1 MQDFCGGPLWD
12 DDLTWATEDPDFTPC
27 FHKTI
32 MVWVPCGFLI
42 LFAPLEFYFIATS
55 QNGRIPWSFFNVGK
69 TITNFLLFTLATADL
84 AVGADLWI
92 SEVPG
97 VYPVHIVTPVIL
109 MVTFILSM
117 TLMLL
122 HKRKGIRSSGLMFLF
137 WLAIVFLAIFRFRS
151 QLMNFDPDGETT
163 EEQIDFHTYQYASV
177 ITHFSL
183 CVIMLLLN
191 CFSDK
196 PPEDRIKVGK
206 PSPEISSSFLRKLF
220 FQWFDPMTWK
230 GYRKPL
236 EISDM
241 WDLNTE
247 DQSRSLI
254 PGFDKHW
261 YTSVQKNQMKSDAS
275 ANTKKS
281 TQNGYSNGT
290 AFQSNSQFKP
300 HGRTNGSVLP
310 AMVKAFGGPFWFAGI
325 LKLIIDLLS
334 FASPQLLGLLIAF
347 TSNLEEPLWRGLFYA
362 FLMFAVALLTLFL
375 NGQYFHMT
383 FLVGFRIRSALISAI
398 YRKALRVSSSAKKD
412 TTVGEIVNLM
422 AVDAHRFFELVSYL
436 HLLWSGPLV
445 MALALYFLYDLL
457 GAAIFAGLA
466 VMILMIPLN
475 AWIAVKLRSLQMEQ
489 MKKKDHR
496 VKIMNEILGG
506 MKVLKLYAWE
516 PSFEQNVKDIR
527 EEEISVLFK
536 MAYYS
541 AGTFF
546 AWTLAPF
553 LVSLACFT
561 TYVFMDE
568 GNDLDATTAFMSL
581 ALLNILRMPM
591 TMFPMVITMSMQ
603 AWVAVTR
610 INKFMNSEELDPD
623 NVTHHP
629 HKSALVIEN
638 GLFTW
643 GEEEVTLKNI
653 NMNVPKGA
661 LTAVVGPV
669 GCGKSSLISAL
680 LGEMEKKQGNVNTDG
695 TIAYVPQ
702 QAWIQNAT
710 LQDNILFGMKMNRQ
724 HYDKVIEACALKAD
738 IDMLPGGDQTEI
750 GEKGINLSG
759 GQKQRVSLARA
770 VYSGVDI
777 YLLDDPL
784 SAVDAHVGKHIFD
797 NVIGPKGLL
806 AGKTRLLVTHGI
818 SYLPHMDEILVIS
831 NGEISESGHYKELL
845 AQKGAFSEFLV
856 EHLQEMEDDEVDEI
870 KEVLAVKPEGRQ
882 LLERALSIRSTSS
895 KGSKKGSVRGS
906 MRGSMRKRPSN
917 SSKLEKEGIIVP
929 KVGTT
934 LIEKEESATGKVSW
948 AVYIK
953 YFKGV
958 GVWMTFWALLMNLLN
973 QGFSAGANL
982 WLTRWAEDDE
992 AHLPA
997 NRDMYLGVYGA
1008 LGGGQA
1014 ITLFFST
1021 IALAI
1026 GCLKAAKTLHHKLLS
1041 HTLRLPM
1048 SFFDTTPLGRIM
1060 NRFSK
1065 DVDIADNILPMSIRS
1080 WILMVFSV
1088 VFIFVVISITTP
1100 IFMSVIIPIGI
1111 FYYFI
1116 QTFYVATS
1124 RQLKRIESVTR
1135 SPIYSHFGESLTG
1148 QPTIRAYGKQD
1159 GFTKQNED
1167 KVDFNQM
1174 CSYPSIIANRWL
1186 AIRLEL
1192 VGSFVILFAC
1202 LFAVLGREDIDA
1214 SLVGLSVTY
1223 ALQTTQVLNFMVR
1236 MTAEVETNIVAIE
1249 RMEEYSHVEKEAEW
1263 EKGERDPL
1271 WPKEGRVD
1279 FENFQVRYR
1288 EGLDLVLKGITFSVK
1303 SCEKIGIVG
1312 RTGAGKSSLTLALF
1326 RIIEAA
1332 GGKITIDDKNI
1343 GELGLHNLRSRLTI
1357 IPQDPVL
1364 FSGSLRMNID
1374 PFNSYSDDE
1383 IWRVL
1388 ELSHLKHFVKGL
1400 QAGLQHEIS
1409 EGGENLSVG
1418 QRQLI
1423 CLARALLRK
1432 TKVLVLDEATAAVDL
1447 ETDDLIQ
1454 KTIRAEFADCTIL
1467 TIAHRLNTI
1476 MDSDKVIV
1484 LDKGEIAEF
1493 DTPTNLL
1500 QNPNSIFHS
1509 MAKNAGIVG
1518 NSQ

>member
-1 MQDFCGGPLWD
+1 MEDFCGGPLWNET
-12 DDLTWATEDPDFTPC
+12 LTWASENPDFTPC
-27 FHKTI
+27 FHKTL
-32 MVWVPCGFLI
+32 MVWIPCGFLI
-42 LFAPLEFYFIATS
+42 VLTPLELYFIAS
-55 QNGRIPWSFFNVGK
+55 SKFGRIPWSILSIGK
-69 TITNFLLFTLATADL
+69 GIVTFLLFALSTADL

-92 SEVPG
+92 AEMPG
-97 VYPVHIVTPVIL
+97 VYAVHIVTPVIL
-109 MVTFILSM
+109 MITFIDAM
-117 TLMLL
+117 ILMLL
-122 HKRKGIRSSGLMFLF
+122 HRRKGIRSSGLMFLF
-137 WLAIVFLAIFRFRS
+137 WLLIVFCGIFRFRS

-163 EEQIDFHTYQYASV
+163 EEQLDFHTYQYGSV
-177 ITHFSL
+177 ITHFCL
-183 CVIMLLLN
+183 CILGLLLN
-191 CFSDK
+191 CFADK
-196 PPEDRIKVGK
+196 PPEDRVKVGN
-206 PSPEISSSFLRKLF
+206 PSPELSSSFLRKLF

-230 GYRKPL
+230 GYRRPL

-241 WDLNTE
+241 WDLNE
-247 DQSRSLI
+247 DDQTRSLV
-254 PGFDKHW
+254 PDFDKYW
-261 YTSVQKNQMKSDAS
+261 YDSVRKNQ
-275 ANTKKS
+275 TKQDKKDGS
-281 TQNGYSNGT
+281 KKPAQNGYSNGS
-290 AFQSNSQFKP
+290 AFSTSGDFTP
-300 HGRTNGSVLP
+300 HGKSNGSVLP

-325 LKLIIDLLS
+325 LKLVIDLLS

-347 TSNLEEPLWRGLFYA
+347 TSDDQAPLWRGLFYA
-362 FLMFAVALLTLFL
+362 ALMFAVAWLTLFL
-375 NGQYFHMT
+375 NGQYFHLT

-445 MALALYFLYDLL
+445 MGLALYFLYDLL

-475 AWIAVKLRSLQMEQ
+475 AWIAIKLRTLQIDQ
-489 MKKKDHR
+489 MKKKDNR
-496 VKIMNEILGG
+496 VKMMNEILSG

-516 PSFEQNVKDIR
+516 PSFENNIKDIR
-527 EEEISVLFK
+527 EQEMSVLLK

-568 GNDLDATTAFMSL
+568 NHQLTATTVFMSL

-591 TMFPMVITMSMQ
+591 VMFPMIITMSMQ
-603 AWVAVTR
+603 AWVSITR
-610 INKFMNSEELDPD
+610 INKFMNSEELNPD
-623 NVTHHP
+623 NVTHNP
-629 HKSALVIEN
+629 HKSAIKVEN
-638 GLFTW
+638 GIFTW
-643 GEEEVTLKNI
+643 GEDDVTLKNI
-653 NMNVPKGA
+653 NMEVSKGGLA
-661 LTAVVGPV
+661 AVVGPV

-680 LGEMEKKQGNVNTDG
+680 LGEMEKKQGKVNTDG
-695 TIAYVPQ
+695 SIAYVPQ

-710 LQDNILFGMKMNRQ
+710 LQDNILFGIKMNKEF
-724 HYDKVIEACALKAD
+724 YDKVIEACALKSD
-738 IDMLPGGDQTEI
+738 IEMLPGGDQTEI

-770 VYSGVDI
+770 VYNNADI

-831 NGEISESGHYKELL
+831 NGEITESGSYKELL

-856 EHLQEMEDDEVDEI
+856 QHLQEMAEDVDLEEI
-870 KEVLAVKPEGRQ
+870 KDVLEAQPEGRQ
-882 LLERALSIRSTSS
+882 LFERAVSIRSSISS
-895 KGSKKGSVRGS
+895 RGSKKGS
-906 MRGSMRKRPSN
+906 MRKRTSN
-917 SSKLEKEGIIVP
+917 LEKEGTVVP
-929 KVGTT
+929 KVGTV

-948 AVYIK
+948 DVYIK
-953 YFKGV
+953 YFKGI
-958 GVWMTFWALLMNLLN
+958 GWWMTFWALLMNLLN
-973 QGFSAGANL
+973 QGFTAGANL
-982 WLTRWAEDDE
+982 WLARWAEDTE

-1008 LGGGQA
+1008 MGGGQA
-1014 ITLFFST
+1014 ITLFIST
-1021 IALAI
+1021 VALAV
-1026 GCLKAAKTLHHKLLS
+1026 GCLKAAKSLHHKLLS

-1065 DVDIADNILPMSIRS
+1065 DVDIADNILPMSVRS
-1080 WILMVFSV
+1080 WIMMVFSV

-1100 IFMSVIIPIGI
+1100 IFIAVIVPLAI

-1116 QTFYVATS
+1116 QLFYVATS

-1135 SPIYSHFGESLTG
+1135 SPIYSHFGETLTG
-1148 QPTIRAYGKQD
+1148 QSTIRAYSKQD

-1192 VGSFVILFAC
+1192 VGSFVIFFAA
-1202 LFAVLGREDIDA
+1202 LFAVLGRENIDP

-1223 ALQTTQVLNFMVR
+1223 ALQTTMVLNFMVR

-1249 RMEEYSHVEKEAEW
+1249 RMEEYSDVDKEAEW

-1271 WPKEGRVD
+1271 WPSKGRVEFD
-1279 FENFQVRYR
+1279 NFQVRYR
-1288 EGLDLVLKGITFSVK
+1288 EGLDLVLKGITFSVE

-1332 GGKITIDDKNI
+1332 GGKIVIDDKNI

-1364 FSGSLRMNID
+1364 FSGTLRMNID
-1374 PFNSYSDDE
+1374 PFNAYSDDE

-1388 ELSHLKHFVKGL
+1388 ELSHLKAFVKGL

-1454 KTIRAEFADCTIL
+1454 KTIRTEFADCTIL

-1484 LDKGEIAEF
+1484 LDKGQIAEF
-1493 DTPTNLL
+1493 DSPANLL
-1500 QNPNSIFHS
+1500 QNPNSIFYS
-1509 MAKNAGIVG
+1509 MAKNSGLVG
-1518 NSQ
+1518 NTASS

>member
-1 MQDFCGGPLWD
+1 MEDFCGGPIWND
-12 DDLTWATEDPDFTPC
+12 TLTWATQDPDFTPC

-32 MVWVPCGFLI
+32 MVWVPCGFLF
-42 LFAPLEFYFIATS
+42 LFAPLEFYFIAAS
-55 QNGRIPWSFFNVGK
+55 KNGRIPWGFLNISKAIG
-69 TITNFLLFTLATADL
+69 IFLLFALSTADL
-84 AVGADLWI
+84 AVGADLRI
-92 SEVPG
+92 AETPG
-97 VYPVHIVTPVIL
+97 VYPVHIVTPIIL
-109 MVTFILSM
+109 MITFILAQI
-117 TLMLL
+117 LLLL
-122 HKRKGIRSSGLMFLF
+122 HKKKGIRSSGLMFLF
-137 WLAIVFLAIFRFRS
+137 WLFIVLCAIFRFRS
-151 QLMNFDPDGETT
+151 QLMNFDPDGQNI
-163 EEQIDFHTYQYASV
+163 EEQIDFHTYQYGSV
-177 ITHFSL
+177 ITHFCL
-183 CVIMLLLN
+183 VIIMLLLT
-191 CFSDK
+191 CFSDL
-196 PPEDRIKVGK
+196 PPEDRVKVGK
-206 PSPEISSSFLRKLF
+206 PSPEISASFLRKLF

-236 EISDM
+236 EVSDM
-241 WDLNTE
+241 WDLNEE
-247 DQSRSLI
+247 DQSRTLV
-254 PGFDKHW
+254 PPFDKYW
-261 YTSVQKNQMKSDAS
+261 YESIRKNQTKKGAD

-281 TQNGYSNGT
+281 AQNGYSNGSAFTSSGHT
-290 AFQSNSQFKP
+290 A
-300 HGRTNGSVLP
+300 HGKTNGSVLP

-325 LKLIIDLLS
+325 IKLIIDLLS

-347 TSNLEEPLWRGLFYA
+347 TSNPDEPLWRGFFYA
-362 FLMFAVALLTLFL
+362 FLMFAAALLTLFL
-375 NGQYFHMT
+375 NGQYFHLT
-383 FLVGFRIRSALISAI
+383 FLVGFRIRSALISGI
-398 YRKALRVSSSAKKD
+398 YRKSLRVSSSSKKD

-466 VMILMIPLN
+466 VMILMIPIN
-475 AWIAVKLRSLQMEQ
+475 AWIAVKLRALQMEQ
-489 MKKKDHR
+489 MKIKDQR
-496 VKIMNEILGG
+496 VKMMNEILSG

-516 PSFEQNVKDIR
+516 PSFETSVKDIR
-527 EEEISVLFK
+527 ETEMKVLIK

-553 LVSLACFT
+553 IVSLACFT
-561 TYVFMDE
+561 TYIFMEE
-568 GNDLDATTAFMSL
+568 GNDLTATTAFMSL
-581 ALLNILRMPM
+581 ALLNILRAPM
-591 TMFPMVITMSMQ
+591 MMFPMIVTMSMQ
-603 AWVAVTR
+603 ALVSIDR

-623 NVTHHP
+623 NVTHKP
-629 HKSALVIEN
+629 HKSALIVEN
-638 GLFTW
+638 GIFSW
-643 GEEEVTLKNI
+643 GDDDATLKNI
-653 NMNVPKGA
+653 NVEIPKGA

-669 GCGKSSLISAL
+669 GCGKSSLVSAL
-680 LGEMEKKQGNVNTDG
+680 LGEMEKKQGKVNIDG
-695 TIAYVPQ
+695 SIAYVPQ

-710 LQDNILFGMKMNRQ
+710 LQDNILFGKKLDSQ
-724 HYDKVIEACALKAD
+724 FYEKVIEACALKSD
-738 IDMLPGGDQTEI
+738 IEMLPGGDQTEI

-770 VYSGVDI
+770 VYSNADI

-797 NVIGPKGLL
+797 NVVGPKGLL

-831 NGEISESGHYKELL
+831 GGEISESGHYKELL
-845 AQKGAFSEFLV
+845 AQRGAFAEFLV
-856 EHLQEMEDDEVDEI
+856 QHLQEMEEDEDLEEI
-870 KEVLAVKPEGRQ
+870 KDVLAIKPEGRQ
-882 LLERALSIRSTSS
+882 LLERALSVRSTSS
-895 KGSKKGSVRGS
+895 KGSKKGS
-906 MRGSMRKRPSN
+906 MRKRT
-917 SSKLEKEGIIVP
+917 SKLEKEEIKLP
-929 KVGTT
+929 KTGTT

-958 GVWMTFWALLMNLLN
+958 GIWMTFWALLMNLLN
-973 QGFSAGANL
+973 QGFAAGANL
-982 WLTRWAEDDE
+982 WLTRWAEDQE

-1014 ITLFFST
+1014 ITLFIST
-1021 IALAI
+1021 ITLAI
-1026 GCLKAAKTLHHKLLS
+1026 GCLNAAKLLHHKLLG

-1048 SFFDTTPLGRIM
+1048 AFFDTTPLGRIM

-1080 WILMVFSV
+1080 WILMAFGVL
-1088 VFIFVVISITTP
+1088 FIFVVISITTP

-1148 QPTIRAYGKQD
+1148 QSTIRAYGKQE

-1174 CSYPSIIANRWL
+1174 CSYPTIIANRWL
-1186 AIRLEL
+1186 AVRLEL
-1192 VGSFVILFAC
+1192 VGSLVILFAC
-1202 LFAVLGREDIDA
+1202 FFAVLGREDIDP

-1223 ALQTTQVLNFMVR
+1223 ALQTTMLLNFMVR

-1249 RMEEYSHVEKEAEW
+1249 RMEEYSDVPKEAEW

-1271 WPKEGRVD
+1271 WPKEGRVEFD
-1279 FENFQVRYR
+1279 NFQVRYR
-1288 EGLDLVLKGITFSVK
+1288 EGLDLVLKGITFSVQ
-1303 SCEKIGIVG
+1303 SSEKVGIVG

-1364 FSGSLRMNID
+1364 FSGTLRMNID
-1374 PFNSYSDDE
+1374 PFNSYSDDD

-1388 ELSHLKHFVKGL
+1388 ELSHLKFFVKGL
-1400 QAGLQHEIS
+1400 QAGLQHEIA

-1454 KTIRAEFADCTIL
+1454 KTIRTEFSNCTIL

-1484 LDKGEIAEF
+1484 LDKGQIAEF
-1493 DTPTNLL
+1493 DSPANLL
-1500 QNPNSIFHS
+1500 ADPNSIFHS
-1509 MAKNAGIVG
+1509 MAKSSGILS
-1518 NSQ
+1518 NTQNTASS

>member
-1 MQDFCGGPLWD
+1 M
-12 DDLTWATEDPDFTPC
+12 
-27 FHKTI
+27 I
-32 MVWVPCGFLI
+32 WVPCGFLI
-42 LFAPLEFYFIATS
+42 LFTPLELYFIATS
-55 QNGRIPWSFFNVGK
+55 KHGRIPWTFLNVGK
-69 TITNFLLFTLATADL
+69 TITTFLLFTLATADL
-84 AVGADLWI
+84 AIGTDLWI
-92 SEVPG
+92 AEEPG
-97 VYPVHIVTPVIL
+97 IYPVHIVTPVIL
-109 MVTFILSM
+109 MVTFLIAL

-122 HKRKGIRSSGLMFLF
+122 HKKKGIRSSGLMFLF
-137 WLAIVFLAIFRFRS
+137 WLMIVFLGIFRFRS
-151 QLMNFDPDGETT
+151 QLMNFDPDGNTV
-163 EEQIDFHTYQYASV
+163 EEQIDFHTYQYGSM

-183 CVIMLLLN
+183 CIIALLLN
-191 CFSDK
+191 CFSDA

-206 PSPEISSSFLRKLF
+206 PSPELSSSFLRKLF

-230 GYRKPL
+230 GYRRPL
-236 EISDM
+236 EIDDM
-241 WDLNTE
+241 WDLNT
-247 DQSRSLI
+247 DDRSRSLV
-254 PGFDKHW
+254 PDFDKYW
-261 YTSVQKNQMKSDAS
+261 YQSVEKNRTKEN
-275 ANTKKS
+275 ANINAKKNA
-281 TQNGYSNGT
+281 QNGYSNGT
-290 AFQSNSQFKP
+290 AFQSSSHNKP
-300 HGRTNGSVLP
+300 HGKTNGSVLP
-310 AMVKAFGGPFWFAGI
+310 AMVKAFGGPFWFAGV

-347 TSNLEEPLWRGLFYA
+347 TASPEEPLWRGLFYA
-362 FLMFAVALLTLFL
+362 FLMFGAALLTLFL
-375 NGQYFHMT
+375 NGQYFHLT
-383 FLVGFRIRSALISAI
+383 FVVGFRIRSALISAI

-412 TTVGEIVNLM
+412 STVGEIVNLM

-436 HLLWSGPLV
+436 HLLWSGPLI

-466 VMILMIPLN
+466 VMILMIPFN
-475 AWIAVKLRSLQMEQ
+475 AWIAIKLRALQMDQ

-496 VKIMNEILGG
+496 VKIMNEILSG

-527 EEEISVLFK
+527 EKEMKVLIR

-568 GNDLDATTAFMSL
+568 NNNLDATTVFMSL

-591 TMFPMVITMSMQ
+591 TMFPMIITMSMQ
-603 AWVAVTR
+603 ALVSIER

-623 NVTHHP
+623 NVTHNP
-629 HKSALVIEN
+629 HRSALLVEN
-638 GLFTW
+638 GVFTW
-643 GEEEVTLKNI
+643 GEEEITLKNV
-653 NMNVPKGA
+653 NMEVSKGS

-680 LGEMEKKQGNVNTDG
+680 LGEMEKKQGKVNTDG
-695 TIAYVPQ
+695 SIAYVPQ

-710 LQDNILFGMKMNRQ
+710 LQDNILFGLKMNREY
-724 HYDKVIEACALKAD
+724 YDKVIEACALKSD

-770 VYSGVDI
+770 VYSNVDI

-797 NVIGPKGLL
+797 NVVGPRGLL

-831 NGEISESGHYKELL
+831 DGEISESGNYKELL
-845 AQKGAFSEFLV
+845 AQKGAFSEFLLQ
-856 EHLQEMEDDEVDEI
+856 HIQEMEEDEDLEEI
-870 KEVLAVKPEGRQ
+870 KDVLAIKPEGRQ
-882 LLERALSIRSTSS
+882 LLERALSVRSASS
-895 KGSKKGSVRGS
+895 KGSKKGS
-906 MRGSMRKRPSN
+906 MRKRT
-917 SSKLEKEGIIVP
+917 SKLDKNEIVVP
-929 KVGTT
+929 KAGTV

-953 YFKGV
+953 YFKGI
-958 GVWMTFWALLMNLLN
+958 GIWMTFWALLMNLLN
-973 QGFSAGANL
+973 QACSAGANL
-982 WLTRWAEDDE
+982 WLAVWAEDEE

-1008 LGGGQA
+1008 LGVGQA

-1021 IALAI
+1021 VVLAI
-1026 GCLKAAKTLHHKLLS
+1026 GCLNAAKTLHHKLLG

-1148 QPTIRAYGKQD
+1148 QSTIRAYSKQE

-1167 KVDFNQM
+1167 KVDYNQM

-1192 VGSFVILFAC
+1192 VGSLVILFAC
-1202 LFAVLGREDIDA
+1202 LFAVLGRENIDP

-1249 RMEEYSHVEKEAEW
+1249 RMEEYSDVEKEAEW

-1271 WPKEGRVD
+1271 WPHEGRVEFD
-1279 FENFQVRYR
+1279 DFQVRYR
-1288 EGLDLVLKGITFSVK
+1288 EGLDLVLKGITFSVQ
-1303 SCEKIGIVG
+1303 SCEKVGIVG

-1374 PFNSYSDDE
+1374 PFQSYSDDD

-1388 ELSHLKHFVKGL
+1388 ELSHLKHYVKGL
-1400 QAGLQHEIS
+1400 QAGLLHEIS

-1454 KTIRAEFADCTIL
+1454 KTIRSEFSDCTIL

-1493 DTPTNLL
+1493 DSPSNLL

-1509 MAKNAGIVG
+1509 MAKNSGLLS
-1518 NSQ
+1518 NTTS